1 MTLALSTLIYE
12 WRRYLAAVIA
22 LAVSGLLVLAMTG
35 MFMGMSKSFSA
46 TVDRTPAQ
54 ILVMPPDATN
64 LFDTR
69 TGQPRRLLPQIYGNP
84 NVMDVQ
90 TLNIGFTS
98 WSNFPKPGQPS
109 KDDGVTLIIVD
120 PVKGA
125 TNLPIDFGDD
135 LIQALREPY
144 AVIVDR
150 SSLGKL
156 GVQVGD
162 KAKMN
167 GQTVWVRGTTSGY
180 LSMFNSM
187 TFISVQTA
195 KLLHQYNDGDRVGAI
210 LVKINDPAQVRQVV
224 EQLNATSKGQYKAWT
239 REDLS
244 KSSQT
249 SLLSDGPIAVMIGFA
264 VVISVFIGI
273 VITWQTLQG
282 AILAN
287 IKEFASLRALGVSMG
302 RLRLIVMELA
312 MWVGLAGML
321 LTVLLTAGVWFVAV
335 SAGVPLDFPLFVD
348 IPVGFGLL
356 GVAVFSGA
364 MSLGVLKKSQPAD
377 LLR

>member
-1 MTLALSTLIYE
+1 LSLALSTLLYE

-22 LAVSGLLVLAMTG
+22 LAVAGLLVLAMTG
-35 MFMGMSKSFSA
+35 MFMGLVKSYSA
-46 TVDRTPAQ
+46 TVDRSPAQ
-54 ILVMPPDATN
+54 ILIMPPDSTD

-69 TGQPRRLLPQIYGNP
+69 SGQPRRLIPEIYANP

-90 TLNIGFTS
+90 ALNIGFTG
-98 WSNFPKPGQPS
+98 WSNFPKPGQPAR
-109 KDDGVTLIIVD
+109 DEGVAIMIVD

-125 TNLPIDFGDD
+125 ITLPIDFGDD

-180 LSMFNSM
+180 PAMFNAT

-195 KLLHQYNDGDRVGAI
+195 KLLRQYNEGDRVGAI
-210 LVKINDPAQVRQVV
+210 LAKINDSGQVHQVV
-224 EQLNATSKGQYKAWT
+224 DQLNAMSKGRYKAWT
-239 REDLS
+239 REDFS

-249 SLLSDGPIAVMIGFA
+249 SMLSDGPIAVMIGFA
-264 VVISVFIGI
+264 VVISIFIGV

-282 AILAN
+282 AIMAN
-287 IKEFASLRALGVSMG
+287 IKEFASLRALGVSM
-302 RLRLIVMELA
+302 RSLRLIVMELS
-312 MWVGLAGML
+312 MWVGLAGLL
-321 LTVLLTAGVWFVAV
+321 LTVLLTASVWLIALSF
-335 SAGVPLDFPLFVD
+335 GVPLDFPLFIDV
-348 IPVGFGLL
+348 PVALALL
-356 GVAVFSGA
+356 GIAILSGA

>member
-1 MTLALSTLIYE
+1 MSLALSTLLYE
-12 WRRYLAAVIA
+12 WRRYVAAVIA
-22 LAVSGLLVLAMTG
+22 LAVAGLLVLAMTG
-35 MFMGMSKSFSA
+35 MFMGLSKSFSA
-46 TVDRTPAQ
+46 TVDRSPAQ
-54 ILVMPPDATN
+54 ILIMPPDSTN

-69 TGQPRRLLPQIYGNP
+69 SGQPRRLIPEIYGNP

-90 TLNIGFTS
+90 ALNIGFTG
-98 WSNFPKPGQPS
+98 WSNFPKPGQPAR
-109 KDDGVTLIIVD
+109 DDGVTIMIVD
-120 PVKGA
+120 PVRGA
-125 TNLPIDFGDD
+125 ITLPIDFGDD

-180 LSMFNSM
+180 PSMFNAM

-210 LVKINDPAQVRQVV
+210 LAKINDTGQVHQVV
-224 EQLNATSKGQYKAWT
+224 DQLNAMGKGRYKAWT

-249 SLLSDGPIAVMIGFA
+249 SMLSDGPIAVMIGFA
-264 VVISVFIGI
+264 VVISVFIGV

-302 RLRLIVMELA
+302 RLRLIIMELS
-312 MWVGLAGML
+312 MWVGVAGLL
-321 LTVLLTAGVWFVAV
+321 LTVVLTAGVWFIAI
-335 SAGVPLDFPLFVD
+335 SSGVPLDFPMFVD
-348 IPVGFGLL
+348 IPVALALL
-356 GVAVFSGA
+356 TVAILSGI

>member
-1 MTLALSTLIYE
+1 LSLALSTLIYE

-22 LAVSGLLVLAMTG
+22 LAVAGLLVLAMTG
-35 MFMGMSKSFSA
+35 MFMGLTKSFSA
-46 TVDRTPAQ
+46 TVDHTPAQ
-54 ILVMPPDATN
+54 ILIMPPDATN

-69 TGQPRRLLPQIYGNP
+69 SGQPRRLIPQIYSNP
-84 NVMDVQ
+84 NVADVQ
-90 TLNIGFTS
+90 ALNIGFS
-98 WSNFPKPGQPS
+98 GWSNFPKPGQPAR
-109 KDDGVTLIIVD
+109 DTGVTLVIVN
-120 PVKGA
+120 PVKGDI
-125 TNLPIDFGDD
+125 TMPVDFSDE

-144 AVIVDR
+144 AVVVDK

-167 GQTVWVRGTTSGY
+167 SQTVWVRGVTSGY
-180 LSMFNSM
+180 PSMFQAT

-195 KLLHQYNDGDRVGAI
+195 KLLGQYNDGDRVGAI
-210 LVKINDPAQVRQVV
+210 LAKINDPTQERQVV
-224 EQLNATSKGQYKAWT
+224 DQLNAASKGQYKAWT

-244 KSSQT
+244 HSSQT
-249 SLLSDGPIAVMIGFA
+249 SMLSDGPIAVMIGFA
-264 VVISVFIGI
+264 VVVSAFIGV

-287 IKEFASLRALGVSMG
+287 IKEFASLRALGVSMR
-302 RLRLIVMELA
+302 RLRLVVMELS
-312 MWVGLAGML
+312 MWVGIAGLL
-321 LTVLLTAGVWFVAV
+321 LTVALTAFVWFIAIT
-335 SAGVPLDFPLFVD
+335 SGVPLDFPLFVD
-348 IPVGFGLL
+348 IPVALALL
-356 GVAVFSGA
+356 GIAIFSGA